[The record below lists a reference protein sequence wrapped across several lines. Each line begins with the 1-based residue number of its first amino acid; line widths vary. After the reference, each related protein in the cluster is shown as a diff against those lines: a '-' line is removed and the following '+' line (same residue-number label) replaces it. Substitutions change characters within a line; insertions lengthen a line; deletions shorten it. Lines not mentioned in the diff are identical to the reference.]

1 MQVYNIDKI
10 KKEIRMDLRNRELN
24 NKKKYYHQCDLSE
37 KGKLNTDINIDY
49 DIDNFT
55 EIAIRKI
62 ENKDIENINEKY
74 NEKPKNITNMSFKY
88 NVFKGCNFNN
98 IKFYNCKF
106 IGNIFYNCKF
116 KNISFEN
123 CDFYT
128 SQDDINI
135 FNSKTSFMNSDFK
148 NCNIEK
154 SVFQNISLNNIYFI
168 HSNMKNIIFNDIYM
182 DKVCISDCDCRSLK
196 IINPEINELKFDDS
210 FLTKFDEYTFID
222 EIKVNKN
229 YKKTYET
236 AFKVYREFATKFEAN
251 RLIDNSDE
259 YYYRSKVMEN
269 KYLTGNKKMK
279 SYIYWL
285 LCGYGERPTYALITS
300 IEIVLVFAIIYMITG
315 LNMGGYVIDYT
326 MMLEFGIAM
335 PNLIPDFMKSL
346 YFSIVTFTT
355 VGYGDITPVGMS
367 VFLSGLEMLLG
378 VTMVGVWT
386 ATLAR
391 KITR

>member
-1 MQVYNIDKI
+1 
-10 KKEIRMDLRNRELN
+10 
-24 NKKKYYHQCDLSE
+24 
-37 KGKLNTDINIDY
+37 
-49 DIDNFT
+49 
-55 EIAIRKI
+55 
-62 ENKDIENINEKY
+62 
-74 NEKPKNITNMSFKY
+74 
-88 NVFKGCNFNN
+88 
-98 IKFYNCKF
+98 
-106 IGNIFYNCKF
+106 
-116 KNISFEN
+116 
-123 CDFYT
+123 
-128 SQDDINI
+128 
-135 FNSKTSFMNSDFK
+135 
-148 NCNIEK
+148 
-154 SVFQNISLNNIYFI
+154 
-168 HSNMKNIIFNDIYM
+168 M

-279 SYIYWL
+279 SYR
-285 LCGYGERPTYALITS
+285 YGERPTYALITS

>member
-49 DIDNFT
+49 DIDNFN

-74 NEKPKNITNMSFKY
+74 NGKPKNITNMSFKY

-135 FNSKTSFMNSDFK
+135 FNSKTSFMNSYFK